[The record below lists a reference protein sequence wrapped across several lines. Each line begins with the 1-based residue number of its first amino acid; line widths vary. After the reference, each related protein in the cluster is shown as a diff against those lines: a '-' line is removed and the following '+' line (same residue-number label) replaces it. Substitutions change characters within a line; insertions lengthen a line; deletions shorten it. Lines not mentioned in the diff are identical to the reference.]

1 MTTYDGDLLED
12 VALEGR
18 GRARDGKNVSVLVT
32 SGARRTSGVMPPRL
46 TKDERRRRE
55 RERRL
60 PPCSEQVGRR
70 ARNCRHPPGQP
81 AVQTVAGEGDSI
93 QRPNPERIEAH
104 TGAGRVG
111 GRVQDRE
118 GSGRARRRR
127 RVPSVGL
134 RVCLDHV
141 EDRGR
146 LQLGQPAE
154 LSAARTLEGAGPRAR
169 DLGDPTN
176 ARRPPLTWLAR
187 HSSVRRARARSR
199 PLARPRCFLRRLWPS
214 SAELPPPLGVL
225 SLFLADETK
234 EAAASVR
241 GGH

>member
-18 GRARDGKNVSVLVT
+18 GRARDGKNVSVIVT

-55 RERRL
+55 RRL

-70 ARNCRHPPGQP
+70 ARNCRHPPPDSPPSRRLP
-81 AVQTVAGEGDSI
+81 AKAIRLRGPI
-93 QRPNPERIEAH
+93 PNGSRRIREL
-104 TGAGRVG
+104 VG
-111 GRVQDRE
+111 WEEECKTAKAVEEPDD
-118 GSGRARRRR
+118 ARRRR

-146 LQLGQPAE
+146 LQLVQPAE

-169 DLGDPTN
+169 DLSDPTN

-187 HSSVRRARARSR
+187 HSSVRRARARSLALAASSVASPS
-199 PLARPRCFLRRLWPS
+199 PLAL
-214 SAELPPPLGVL
+214 
-225 SLFLADETK
+225 
-234 EAAASVR
+234 VR
-241 GGH
+241 

>member
-18 GRARDGKNVSVLVT
+18 GRATDGKNVSVLVT

-118 GSGRARRRR
+118 GSGRARRRQTTPSRPIR
-127 RVPSVGL
+127 RSSRLPRS
-134 RVCLDHV
+134 C
-141 EDRGR
+141 RGPRQIAARPTSRAVRRKNSGGRRAEGER
-146 LQLGQPAE
+146 LGRSNQCAS
-154 LSAARTLEGAGPRAR
+154 SAA
-169 DLGDPTN
+169 D
-176 ARRPPLTWLAR
+176 
-187 HSSVRRARARSR
+187 
-199 PLARPRCFLRRLWPS
+199 LARPTLFRPPCSRSLAPS
-214 SAELPPPLGVL
+214 RSTSLLPPSPLAL
-225 SLFLADETK
+225 
-234 EAAASVR
+234 VR
-241 GGH
+241 